1 VKTITIDGPAG
12 SGKTTVSRL
21 LAEKL
26 GYLYVDTGSLYRGV
40 ALEVDENSIDWKNDY
55 LLDAFLRTLDFQFV
69 VSKGVPVLLSSG
81 RDISRGLRSSR
92 ISMLASAVSA
102 KPAVR
107 TFLLGMQK
115 EIAGEHNA
123 VFEGRDMGTVVFPRA
138 DVKFFLSADLKT
150 RALRRYNEMDKN
162 RNRLEDIE
170 KSMAL
175 RDKNDSQRRTAPMMP
190 ARDAVMIDS
199 TGLTASGVV
208 EKMYSVVMNRGD
220 G

>member
-1 VKTITIDGPAG
+1 MKTITIDGPAG

-162 RNRLEDIE
+162 RNRLEDVE

-175 RDKNDSQRRTAPMMP
+175 RDENDSQRRTSPMMP

-199 TGLTASGVV
+199 TGLTARGVV
-208 EKMYSVVMNRGD
+208 EKMYAVVINT
-220 G
+220 